1 LTGELSQLYTIPSL
15 RNNVLVLMSLLSISV
30 FCSFLQVF
38 QLKNLKGSLV
48 QNTLIC
54 FTTQFFANASGG
66 VVQSYFGTKNAFTI
80 SYLIGC
86 VGATALLLNWDNAR
100 IFPVLIITSVF
111 GVSASFNLCFI
122 ANSEL
127 IPTLLSASVFGYC
140 NVIARLF
147 GVFAPQAAELDF
159 PTPEVM
165 LIVFTIVAA
174 ILAQRI
180 DTNSPKYI

>member
-1 LTGELSQLYTIPSL
+1 
-15 RNNVLVLMSLLSISV
+15 MSLLSISV

-38 QLKNLKGSLV
+38 QLRSLKGSLV
-48 QNTLIC
+48 QNTLLC
-54 FTTQFFANASGG
+54 FTTQFLANASAG
-66 VVQSYFGTKNAFTI
+66 VVQAYFGTKNAFTL

-86 VGATALLLNWDNAR
+86 IGATALLLNWDNAR
-100 IFPVLIITSVF
+100 VFPALLITSVF

-140 NVIARLF
+140 NVTARLL

-159 PTPEVM
+159 PTPEVI
-165 LIVFTIVAA
+165 LVVFTIVAA

-180 DTNSPKYI
+180 DTKTPKYV